1 LSFAC
6 FAMPRRSPPPRS
18 PSRARPQP
26 SRVSETE
33 SKFNSRTLAVLGGVF
48 IIGVG
53 VGVTFSKTTTLN
65 PDNVASTQ
73 FIDQA
78 APNPDICVQFGA
90 SAIAVDTRIFVTFN
104 PFSVFVSQPLMQP
117 GCVIRANNVALLEQR
132 KLITGEQ
139 LRTCRQRLNTFGY
152 VGNLEGNPDISCVY
166 QSNTDKNL
174 FLKLSGLSSGSA
186 DTNNF

>member
-1 LSFAC
+1 MS
-6 FAMPRRSPPPRS
+6 RRSAPPRS
-18 PSRARPQP
+18 PARSRPQP
-26 SRVSETE
+26 SRVPQTE

-132 KLITGEQ
+132 QLITGEQ
-139 LRTCRQRLNTFGY
+139 LRACRQRLNTFGY
-152 VGNLEGNPDISCVY
+152 VGNLESNPEISCVY
-166 QSNTDKNL
+166 QSSTDKNL

-186 DTNNF
+186 ETNNF

>member
-1 LSFAC
+1 
-6 FAMPRRSPPPRS
+6 MPRRSPPPRS
-18 PSRARPQP
+18 PARPQP
-26 SRVSETE
+26 QTE
-33 SKFNSRTLAVLGGVF
+33 SKINSRTLAVLGGVF

-78 APNPDICVQFGA
+78 APNPDVCVQFGA

-139 LRTCRQRLNTFGY
+139 LRSCRQRLHTFGY
-152 VGNLEGNPDISCVY
+152 VGNLEGNPEISCVY
-166 QSNTDKNL
+166 QSSTDKNL
-174 FLKLSGLSSGSA
+174 FLKFSGLTSGSA

>member
-1 LSFAC
+1 
-6 FAMPRRSPPPRS
+6 
-18 PSRARPQP
+18 
-26 SRVSETE
+26 
-33 SKFNSRTLAVLGGVF
+33 VF

>member
-1 LSFAC
+1 
-6 FAMPRRSPPPRS
+6 MPRRSPPPRS

>member
-1 LSFAC
+1 
-6 FAMPRRSPPPRS
+6 
-18 PSRARPQP
+18 
-26 SRVSETE
+26 
-33 SKFNSRTLAVLGGVF
+33 VLGGVF

-152 VGNLEGNPDISCVY
+152 VGNLEGNPEISCVY

>member
-1 LSFAC
+1 
-6 FAMPRRSPPPRS
+6 MPRRSPSPPR
-18 PSRARPQP
+18 PRPQTRRP
-26 SRVSETE
+26 PQPE
-33 SKFNSRTLAVLGGVF
+33 SKSAVNTRTLAVLGGVF

-104 PFSVFVSQPLMQP
+104 PFSVFVSQPVMQP

-132 KLITGEQ
+132 QLITGEQ
-139 LRTCRQRLNTFGY
+139 LRSCRQRLNTFGY
-152 VGNLEGNPDISCVY
+152 VGNLESNPEISCVY
-166 QSNTDKNL
+166 QSTTDKNL
-174 FLKLSGLSSGSA
+174 FLKLSGLGNGA
-186 DTNNF
+186 AGETGNF

>member
-1 LSFAC
+1 
-6 FAMPRRSPPPRS
+6 MPRRSPPPRS
-18 PSRARPQP
+18 PARPQP
-26 SRVSETE
+26 SRATE
-33 SKFNSRTLAVLGGVF
+33 SKINSRTLAVLGGVF

-152 VGNLEGNPDISCVY
+152 VGNLEGNPEISCVY